1 MTKRD
6 LSKILT
12 PLEPGSKAQ
21 TARTLAEC
29 LRIAKELVLVG
40 RDGQEGSI
48 ANELL
53 ELMAEALDCFADQQ
67 ARGDLPDTRKYMIAV
82 SNNLGAQL
90 SRLAKRCTAVD
101 KECNGATTH
110 GALTVERLLAMLAED
125 CGMIISRPGSL
136 EGSGMANLLASHG
149 YDLGE

>member
-1 MTKRD
+1 MSPNRERAR
-6 LSKILT
+6 IRGARR
-12 PLEPGSKAQ
+12 PG
-21 TARTLAEC
+21 
-29 LRIAKELVLVG
+29 G
-40 RDGQEGSI
+40 RI

-53 ELMAEALDCFADQQ
+53 ELMSEALDRFADQQ
-67 ARGDLPDTRKYMIAV
+67 AGGNLPDTRKYRIEV
-82 SNNLGAQL
+82 SNERGAQL

-101 KECNGATTH
+101 KVCNGATTH

-125 CGMIISRPGSL
+125 CGMIIRRPESL